1 MGVPDTQI
9 RSEVFQPSAAI
20 GARPAA
26 DDASADGSGAP
37 AGAMAGRRRLAL
49 TRSGR
54 TIDVAGHQTLLDAA
68 ESAGADIPTLCRAG
82 VCGTCRTRLVSGDAR
97 CTSDALD
104 ARDRDAGFVLPC
116 VTWAHGDCA
125 LEA

>member
-1 MGVPDTQI
+1 MEAT
-9 RSEVFQPSAAI
+9 
-20 GARPAA
+20 
-26 DDASADGSGAP
+26 
-37 AGAMAGRRRLAL
+37 RRLAL

-54 TIDVAGHQTLLDAA
+54 MIDIAGNQTLLDAA

-82 VCGTCRTRLVSGDAR
+82 VCGTCRTRLVSGEAR